1 MRRRR
6 TKRFH
11 WQWRPE
17 VSGRKYLLVTR
28 AKKRIARVT
37 LLVQRKADR
46 SSSDDPQN
54 CLASFLN
61 RAGLLVAAI
70 AILVLHSGCMTA
82 GEQLKE
88 SATSKLQKGQNLAEV
103 RNIFGSPKRTETGAN
118 GKRLDF
124 YQISYLRKVRGPKQ
138 AFVLRTLS
146 VLYDESGQVEDFVRS
161 VGELPIRETPMGWEA
176 GIELDEA
183 RVRGIQRETHSRNDM
198 IFTFGPPTA
207 LGLDRNGDALLAW
220 HFLRGNGG
228 FFNSGYELLAIFDSS
243 DRVKDFLWREMQR

>member
-1 MRRRR
+1 MLPAKTSRSRWQSRR
-6 TKRFH
+6 KIAEEKH
-11 WQWRPE
+11 
-17 VSGRKYLLVTR
+17 LLSTR
-28 AKKRIARVT
+28 AENKIARVT

-124 YQISYLRKVRGPKQ
+124 YQISYLRKVRGPQ
-138 AFVLRTLS
+138 AGRLS
-146 VLYDESGQVEDFVRS
+146 SG
-161 VGELPIRETPMGWEA
+161 L
-176 GIELDEA
+176 
-183 RVRGIQRETHSRNDM
+183 
-198 IFTFGPPTA
+198 
-207 LGLDRNGDALLAW
+207 
-220 HFLRGNGG
+220 
-228 FFNSGYELLAIFDSS
+228 
-243 DRVKDFLWREMQR
+243 